1 MELEPF
7 VETISETQGARGQSA
22 AHLRRVA
29 TSRAVLP
36 VPASQPAR
44 PTCAGRGPPCRCLLL
59 PIHHH
64 HHHPPTYRAPPSSTG
79 RSVSKALLDLA
90 SNNLFTTSIS
100 PIQITRE
107 HVIIIVS
114 C

>member
-36 VPASQPAR
+36 VPASQPGQLARAEAR
-44 PTCAGRGPPCRCLLL
+44 PVVACFFQSTTTTTTTHLSRPALFHRPFRFQS
-59 PIHHH
+59 
-64 HHHPPTYRAPPSSTG
+64 AP
-79 RSVSKALLDLA
+79 
-90 SNNLFTTSIS
+90 
-100 PIQITRE
+100 
-107 HVIIIVS
+107 
-114 C
+114 